1 MSIGLALSGGG
12 AKGIAHV
19 GVLKAL
25 EDSGIKVDY
34 ISGCSSGSI
43 IAGLYAAG
51 YKPNEILNIVM
62 SNSKKL
68 IDYDGKIG
76 FKLLNTV
83 FTKKLSIKG
92 FVKGN
97 RLEKTIRY
105 FLKQKGIT
113 DISDLKFPLAIPAV
127 NLNTGEIVYF
137 GNNINDKEGFCA
149 DEHEESSDMET
160 EGLITTY
167 GDTSFDDFPTC
178 LKYGDLADIIRASC
192 SFPGVFIPKTIEGV
206 DYIDG
211 GVRVNTPVSV
221 LKQMGADKVIAVTF
235 NCNNKYNF
243 GVKNIVGISEQSF
256 NLLSHNSNIS
266 EQNLAD
272 VNIRLCIDNVSLL
285 DLSKSQ
291 VLANRGYNIVARN
304 IDKIKKM
311 LEIE

>member
-1 MSIGLALSGGG
+1 MGIGLALSGGG
-12 AKGIAHV
+12 AKGIAHI
-19 GVLKAL
+19 GVIKAL
-25 EDSGIKVDY
+25 EDNGIKIDY

-51 YKPNEILNIVM
+51 YTPNEMLNIVLN
-62 SNSKKL
+62 NSKNL

-76 FKLLNTV
+76 FKLVNTM

-97 RLEKTIRY
+97 KLEKTLRY
-105 FLKQKGIT
+105 YLKQKGVE
-113 DISDLKFPLAIPAV
+113 DISDVKMPLAIPAV

-137 GNNINDKEGFCA
+137 GNDLKASEDFCESDKETSEG
-149 DEHEESSDMET
+149 ENL
-160 EGLITTY
+160 EGLITSY
-167 GDTSFDDFPTC
+167 GDTHFDDFPTC
-178 LKYGDLADIIRASC
+178 LKYGNLADIVRASC
-192 SFPGVFIPKTIEGV
+192 SFPGVFIPKVIEGV

-243 GVKNIVGISEQSF
+243 GIKNIIGISEQSF

-266 EQNLAD
+266 EQNIAD
-272 VNIRLCIDNVSLL
+272 VNVRLCIDNVSLL
-285 DLSKSQ
+285 DFSKSSA
-291 VLANRGYNIVARN
+291 LATRGYNIVARN
-304 IDKIKKM
+304 ISKIKEM
-311 LEIE
+311 LKLE

>member
-1 MSIGLALSGGG
+1 MGIGLALSGGG
-12 AKGIAHV
+12 AKGIAHI
-19 GVLKAL
+19 GVIKAL
-25 EDSGIKVDY
+25 EDNGIKIDY

-51 YKPNEILNIVM
+51 YTPNEMLNIVLN
-62 SNSKKL
+62 NSKNL

-76 FKLLNTV
+76 FKLVNTM

-97 RLEKTIRY
+97 KLEKTLRY
-105 FLKQKGIT
+105 YLKQKGVE
-113 DISDLKFPLAIPAV
+113 DISEVKMPLAIPAV
-127 NLNTGEIVYF
+127 NLSTGEIVYF
-137 GNNINDKEGFCA
+137 GNDIKDTQDFCESNKEM
-149 DEHEESSDMET
+149 SDDVEP
-160 EGLITTY
+160 EGLITAY
-167 GDTSFDDFPTC
+167 GDTHFDDFPTC
-178 LKYGDLADIIRASC
+178 LKYGDLADIVRASC

-243 GVKNIVGISEQSF
+243 GIKNIIGISEQSF

-266 EQNLAD
+266 EQNMAD

-285 DLSKSQ
+285 DFSKSN
-291 VLANRGYNIVARN
+291 VLAVRGYNIVARN
-304 IDKIKKM
+304 ISKIKEM
-311 LEIE
+311 LKLE